1 MNMNTTER
9 PNLCGLF
16 ITHEGFG
23 NSIFRT
29 QVIEHCLSMAQD
41 GVSFD
46 VLTYETF
53 PKHWPTSLSNL
64 RSFEQAARGLA
75 ITLRR
80 AAFIYLPFSTLINM
94 ALLCVHVAQMR
105 GSRRYHFLHARS
117 DYTAFMCVLLK
128 PFHGLPVIWD
138 CRGDSSD
145 ELDFSLA
152 NKNPLVRHVLGSL
165 LKLRQRVTLA
175 TLRKFASGAVFVSEA
190 LRDLHANAGSKVAN
204 EVIPCPV
211 PEAIFSFDA
220 GLRHA
225 TRESLSIP
233 GDATVF
239 LYSGST
245 TGYQGL
251 GDQVELYRKLLED
264 RSNYVIIATTEI
276 ESAHAIFS
284 TLQSDRLIIR
294 GFNYL
299 EMNGVYNA
307 SDFAFM
313 LRAPR
318 MLNYVSSPTK
328 FGEYCLT
335 GLPVIHNNTIDQV
348 SRVAKALGLGR
359 ALGDI
364 DRLVKLDGDDR
375 SQAAL
380 QAHAFYSRRV
390 ANRLYLELYSK
401 VVKEQV

>member
-1 MNMNTTER
+1 MTTIAQR
-9 PNLCGLF
+9 DLRGLF

-29 QVIEHCLSMAQD
+29 QVIEHCRSMAKD

-53 PKHWPTSLSNL
+53 PKHWPISVSNL
-64 RSFEQAARGLA
+64 RAFEQSGAALA

-80 AAFIYLPFSTLINM
+80 AAFIYLPFSTLFNM
-94 ALLCVHVAQMR
+94 VLLWAHIAKMR
-105 GSRRYHFLHARS
+105 RAGRYHFLHARS

-128 PFHGLPVIWD
+128 PLHKLPVVWD

-145 ELDFSLA
+145 ELEFSLS
-152 NKNPLVRHVLGSL
+152 NKGPATRLLLGSL
-165 LKLRQRVTLA
+165 LKLRQRITLA
-175 TLRKFASGAVFVSEA
+175 TLRKFATGAVFVSEA
-190 LRDLHANAGSKVAN
+190 LRSLHLHAGAQMADV
-204 EVIPCPV
+204 VIPCPV
-211 PEAIFSFDA
+211 PEAFFTFDA
-220 GLRHA
+220 GLRRD
-225 TRESLSIP
+225 TRLNLAIP
-233 GDATVF
+233 DDATVF

-251 GDQVELYRKLLED
+251 ADQVELYRELLQD
-264 RSNYVIIATTEI
+264 KSNFVLIATTEI
-276 ESAHAIFS
+276 DSARAIFS

-348 SRVAKALGLGR
+348 SRVAKSLGLSR
-359 ALGDI
+359 ALSDI
-364 DRLVKLDGDDR
+364 GQLVKLDSDGR

-390 ANRLYLELYSK
+390 ANQLYLELYGK
-401 VVKEQV
+401 IVNEQV